1 MSFWRRWKSAEKTP
15 PRSAERPTPT
25 TPAPDPF
32 LASLLNALSQGVMAL
47 GEGGRVLLA
56 NEALSPVLNRPPS
69 ETIGLRLW
77 EVLRQRDVTDLA
89 DRGLAGRA
97 EEREILFQTSP
108 ERLYRV
114 RSHPFQHRRGPGLWL
129 TFDDLTHARRLENIR
144 KEFVANVSHE
154 LKTPLTALRAALE
167 TLIDGAVDDPAAAK
181 DFLSTAQ
188 DQVDRLQRLIDD
200 LLTLSRLEKPGAAAP
215 SGARAEVAAVGRRV
229 AKALEPLAR
238 KNGVSI
244 SVDGVPPGHR
254 VPLAE
259 DELTQI
265 LMNLVDNAI
274 KFNRENGRVLL
285 TSTARDREVMIEVKD
300 TGVGIAPEDR
310 DRLFERFY
318 RVDKARTRETGGTGL
333 GLSIVKHLVEN
344 RGGRVSVESTPGVGS
359 CFQVVFPAD
368 STDAARP

>member
-1 MSFWRRWKSAEKTP
+1 MTFWNRWKSPGRTP
-15 PRSAERPTPT
+15 PRAPDNPSVSA
-25 TPAPDPF
+25 PALDPF
-32 LASLLNALSQGVMAL
+32 LASLLNALSQGVLAL

-56 NEALSPVLNRPPS
+56 NDALSPVLNRPPA

-97 EEREILFQTSP
+97 EEREIVFQTSP
-108 ERLYRV
+108 ERIFRV
-114 RSHPFQHRRGPGLWL
+114 RSFPFQHRGGPGLWL

-144 KEFVANVSHE
+144 KDFVANVSHE

-167 TLIDGAVDDPAAAK
+167 TLVDGAVDDPAAAK

-200 LLTLSRLEKPGAAAP
+200 LLTLSRLEKPGSAAP
-215 SGARAEVAAVGRRV
+215 TGARAEVADVARRV
-229 AKALEPLAR
+229 AAALGPLAR
-238 KNGVSI
+238 KKNLSI
-244 SVDGVPPGHR
+244 SMGAISPGLFAAL
-254 VPLAE
+254 PS

-265 LMNLVDNAI
+265 LMNLIDNAI
-274 KFNRENGRVLL
+274 KFNRENGSVTISAQRKEGTVAL
-285 TSTARDREVMIEVKD
+285 EVRD
-300 TGVGIAPEDR
+300 TGVGIAAADQE
-310 DRLFERFY
+310 RLFERFY

-344 RGGRVSVESTPGVGS
+344 RGGRVSLESAPAAGS
-359 CFQVVFPAD
+359 CFKVDLPVAAD
-368 STDAARP
+368 

>member
-1 MSFWRRWKSAEKTP
+1 M
-15 PRSAERPTPT
+15 
-25 TPAPDPF
+25 
-32 LASLLNALSQGVMAL
+32 ASLLNALSQGVMAL

-77 EVLRQRDVTDLA
+77 EVLRQRDVADLA

-114 RSHPFQHRRGPGLWL
+114 RSHPFQHQRGPGLWL

-167 TLIDGAVDDPAAAK
+167 TLIDGAVDDPDAAK

-215 SGARAEVAAVGRRV
+215 SGARAEVAAIGRRV

-238 KNGVSI
+238 KNRVSL
-244 SVDGVPPGHR
+244 SVDGVPPDLR
-254 VPLAE
+254 APLTE

-274 KFNRENGRVLL
+274 KFNRDNGRTIL
-285 TSTARDREVMIEVKD
+285 TATARDGEVVIEVKD
-300 TGVGIAPEDR
+300 TGVGIAREDQ

-344 RGGRVSVESTPGVGS
+344 RGGRVSVEST
-359 CFQVVFPAD
+359 
-368 STDAARP
+368 